1 MKYQLRR
8 DERQAEIDHDCPS
21 SLSRRASR
29 QRMQRSHGLR
39 RAVECAVVCILA
51 AGQTR
56 EKYHASESGFV
67 VVPWPRNKNRARMT
81 TYM

>member
-39 RAVECAVVCILA
+39 RAVVWAVVCIPA

-56 EKYHASESGFV
+56 KEYHASEGGFV
-67 VVPWPRNKNRARMT
+67 AVPWPRKKVEYA
-81 TYM
+81 